1 MHEERTAY
9 INAIRRLDGDLPGR
23 RAALEFMAGTDATAH
38 GELIEFP
45 FVPYL
50 FNADDRAFLER
61 EMTTI
66 HRILCKLIDAY
77 LKHPSYRELFCF
89 PPEVDRLIRMP
100 CGYSQLLPLCRLDF
114 FLDED
119 DRSYKFCEFNTDG
132 SGAMS
137 RDAEMASA
145 LMGTPSFESFA
156 AGHGSVRPFE
166 LFDSW
171 VAAFLSCWRE
181 HAATTGAIGHA
192 APAGAPPET
201 APGLP
206 SVAITDFTESG
217 VMSDFTRFI
226 SAFERAG
233 CSARFTDARH
243 FTFDGEHLRDAA
255 DGRVIDAIYRRA
267 VTSELIG
274 HLGECQPLID
284 AVREQKVCL
293 VGHFRTTVV
302 HSKMVNVALFD
313 ERTAEFLEPAEI
325 AFIEEHV
332 PRTWRLRTDGRGRGF
347 DVDRVLA
354 DKDSWIIKP
363 EDDYGAHGVYPGV
376 DCTEVEWREL
386 VASKTNAG
394 YVAQEY
400 CRVPEV
406 PIVNTRVWGAD
417 EDGEGGDPLKVEL
430 WQSMPGAYLYNG
442 EMAGLY
448 CRLGQ
453 EGVIALDHGGL
464 CAPSFRVD

>member
-1 MHEERTAY
+1 MRDERLEY
-9 INAIRRLDGDLPGR
+9 IACVRELAGDLDG
-23 RAALEFMAGTDATAH
+23 RAAALGAMAASDATFHDSPLEF
-38 GELIEFP
+38 P
-45 FVPYL
+45 YVPYL
-50 FNADDRAFLER
+50 LSPADRAFLAG
-61 EMTTI
+61 EMKTM
-66 HRILCKLIDAY
+66 HGILEKVIARYLDDPAY
-77 LKHPSYRELFCF
+77 RGLFHF
-89 PPEVDRLIRMP
+89 PAEVDELVRLP
-100 CGYSQLLPLCRLDF
+100 CAYGSLLPMCRLDV
-114 FLDED
+114 FLDEED
-119 DRSYKFCEFNTDG
+119 LSYKFCEFNTDG

-255 DGRVIDAIYRRA
+255 DGHIIDAIYRRA

-274 HLGECQPLID
+274 HLGECRALID

-313 ERTAEFLEPAEI
+313 ERTAEFLEPDEI

-464 CAPSFRVD
+464 CAPSFQVD